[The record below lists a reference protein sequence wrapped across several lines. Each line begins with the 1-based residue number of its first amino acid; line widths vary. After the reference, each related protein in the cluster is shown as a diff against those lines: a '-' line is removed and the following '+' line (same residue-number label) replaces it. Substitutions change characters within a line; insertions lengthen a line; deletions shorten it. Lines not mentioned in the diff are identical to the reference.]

1 MENPDIEPYSSYFP
15 VLLEAIIKSVTPDM
29 VLGLV
34 LIMVLLLLSG
44 LISGSEIAFFSL
56 NPTQIAAL
64 KTKPDARSKAI
75 IYLLEIPKRLLA
87 TILISNN
94 FINVSIV
101 ILSTFVTTAMF
112 NFEAIAPWLAF
123 LIQVVIITGL
133 IIFIGEIL
141 PKVYATQ
148 RNEQFAR
155 FMAVPVKVILRLIY
169 PLSSVLMK
177 STTLIDKVAA
187 RRNLN
192 ISMSE
197 LSDAIELTA
206 DESTSEEDR
215 KILKGIVKFGDID
228 VKEIMKA
235 RLDVV
240 AVDMK
245 TNFKDLLK
253 IIIDSGYSRIPV
265 FEESF
270 DNIKGIL
277 YVKDL
282 LLHLDEDE
290 DFKWR
295 AMLRDAFFVP
305 ENKMINDLLHEF
317 QQKKIHLAIV
327 VDEYGGTS
335 GIVTLEDII
344 EEIVGEITDEHDV
357 SSKEVIYT
365 KIDDHTYVFEGKTS
379 LNDFCKIVGIE
390 DKIFENIK
398 GESDSLAGLLLEQI
412 GKIPDKGERVGI
424 REFVFIV
431 KAVDKRRIK
440 SIVVKIRNPE
450 NDAGLNEIT
459 P

>member
-15 VLLEAIIKSVTPDM
+15 ILLDAVIKPVTPDM
-29 VLGLV
+29 ILGV
-34 LIMVLLLLSG
+34 VVIVVLLLLSG

-56 NPTQIAAL
+56 NPTQVADL
-64 KTKPDARSKAI
+64 KTKLDSRSKAI

-101 ILSTFVTTAMF
+101 ILSTFVTRALF

-123 LIQVVIITGL
+123 LIQLIIITGM
-133 IIFIGEIL
+133 IILIGEIL
-141 PKVYATQ
+141 PKIYATQ
-148 RNEQFAR
+148 RNVQFAR
-155 FMAVPVKVILRLIY
+155 LMALPVKVLLRLIY
-169 PLSSVLMK
+169 PFSSVLMK
-177 STTLIDKVAA
+177 STTLIDKMAA
-187 RRNLN
+187 RRSLN

-215 KILKGIVKFGDID
+215 KILKGIIKFGDID

-240 AVDMK
+240 AIDIG
-245 TNFKDLLK
+245 TNFNDLLK

-265 FEESF
+265 YEKSF

-282 LLHLDEDE
+282 LLHLDEEE
-290 DFKWR
+290 DFSWR
-295 AMLRDAFFVP
+295 SMLREAFFVP

-357 SSKEVIYT
+357 SSDEVIYT
-365 KIDDHTYVFEGKTS
+365 KIADHNYIFEGKTS

-390 DKIFENIK
+390 DKIFEDIK
-398 GESDSLAGLLLEQI
+398 GESDSLAGLMLEQI
-412 GKIPDKGERVGI
+412 GKIPDREEHIEI
-424 REFVFIV
+424 REFLFTV
-431 KAVDKRRIK
+431 KSVDKRRIK
-440 SIVVKIRNPE
+440 SIEVKIKNQE
-450 NDAGLNEIT
+450 DNAGTNDNT